1 MNHAVREHMGHTNPA
16 IAVAVAVA
24 VAVASRWLF
33 SQCTVR
39 LVHHVIL
46 FIILYDIIIFR
57 ARTLVLE

>member
-24 VAVASRWLF
+24 VASRWLF

-39 LVHHVIL
+39 LVQYVIL